1 MSKCDNCEVRKVYA
15 KLFDMHW
22 FDESDCPVNCKED
35 DEAEL
40 PSAIRKKM
48 EQTDF
53 STTLS
58 KIIADS
64 NISVRELER
73 KSGVSREA
81 IRRWLTGTVSA
92 RIELAECVLNVLGYR
107 LEVVKCRP

>member
-1 MSKCDNCEVRKVYA
+1 MTNTE
-15 KLFDMHW
+15 
-22 FDESDCPVNCKED
+22 
-35 DEAEL
+35 
-40 PSAIRKKM
+40 
-48 EQTDF
+48 F

-81 IRRWLTGTVSA
+81 IRRWIYGRTSA
-92 RIELAECVLNVLGYR
+92 RIELAECVLDVLGYK
-107 LEVVKCRP
+107 LEVVKCNR

>member
-1 MSKCDNCEVRKVYA
+1 MTNTE
-15 KLFDMHW
+15 
-22 FDESDCPVNCKED
+22 
-35 DEAEL
+35 
-40 PSAIRKKM
+40 
-48 EQTDF
+48 F

-81 IRRWLTGTVSA
+81 IRRWIYGRASA
-92 RIELAECVLNVLGYR
+92 RIELAECVLEVLGYK
-107 LEVVKCRP
+107 LEVVKCNH